1 MSNNDFDFIKNKF
14 DNDGVSAPDSISEE
28 AVSKMLP
35 AKTKLSFY
43 KKTSFK
49 KTVSIA
55 ACFALLIGIMS
66 FAFPKAEKNLTSYGI
81 NDSDVKTAEIKAFD
95 NYSSLKENINNYIT
109 VQSFKNILSFTSLK
123 AGGVAD
129 GSWGESFGKTYVQ
142 VEGIDEADILKNDG
156 KYIYYLNEQNTIF
169 IYEGDKLVTEI
180 TDFCSTSE
188 YNYEDNS
195 YSESVEDLF
204 VADNKLIVNTY
215 SCYDKETNGYS
226 VGNFTNSYIYDL
238 SDISSPKLL
247 KKFTNSGGYN
257 SSRLIG
263 DMLYIVSNKYIGL
276 GKNDYSEEDCYIY
289 YGEND
294 EMTVLPAGSI
304 MHGES
309 IESSE
314 CIILSAININKLERT
329 ADTKAFF
336 GCSSDVYCNYNN
348 MYVSSW
354 GSDSQLVKIEFNE
367 NEIKFAASVTLNGY
381 IHNQFSMNESD
392 GYLRVAT
399 TGKNGNNLFV
409 LDNQLNLVGG
419 VTGFAEGEEI
429 KSVNYIGDMAY
440 VITYEEIDPLFAI
453 DVSDPENPVIKG
465 SMEITGFSSQLV
477 PIDENTLLGIGRE
490 DGVKLVLF
498 DISNPAELKAFDSY
512 VIADSYSETQWNH
525 KAITINKEKNY
536 FAIDHYEND
545 DYGYASKSSVLVF
558 NTENNKINIINDY
571 RVDVSDSDEDICY
584 SVKRTTYI
592 GDTLYALDSEG
603 NIYSFNMQ

>member
-1 MSNNDFDFIKNKF
+1 MTNNDFDFIKNKF
-14 DNDGVSAPDSISEE
+14 DNDGVSAPDSISED
-28 AVSKMLP
+28 AIAKKLPSK
-35 AKTKLSFY
+35 AKIRFFEKQ
-43 KKTSFK
+43 SFK
-49 KTVSIA
+49 KAVSLA
-55 ACFALLIGIMS
+55 SCFAVLIGIMS
-66 FAFPKAEKNLTSYGI
+66 FALPKANPLVSYGI
-81 NDSDVKTAEIKAFD
+81 NHSDVKTAEIKAFD
-95 NYSSLKENINNYIT
+95 NYSSLKDNINNYIT
-109 VQSFKNILSFTSLK
+109 VQSFKNILSFTSLTV
-123 AGGVAD
+123 GGVAD
-129 GSWGESFGKTYVQ
+129 GNWGKSFGETYVQ

-156 KYIYYLNEQNTIF
+156 KYIYYLNEHNTIF
-169 IYEGDKLVTEI
+169 IYEGDRLVTEI
-180 TDFCSTSE
+180 TDFRSTSE
-188 YNYEDNS
+188 YNYDDS
-195 YSESVEDLF
+195 YSESVEDMF

-215 SCYDKETNGYS
+215 SCYDKEMNGYS

-238 SDISSPKLL
+238 SDISSPELL

-263 DMLYIVSNKYIGL
+263 DMLYIVSNKYVGL

-289 YGEND
+289 YGEDD
-294 EMTVLPAGSI
+294 EMTVLPANSI
-304 MHGES
+304 MYGES

-314 CIILSAININKLERT
+314 CIILSAININKLKRT

-336 GCSSDVYCNYNN
+336 GCSSDVYCNHNN

-354 GSDSQLVKIEFNE
+354 GADSQLVKIEFNE

-399 TGKNGNNLFV
+399 TDQNGNNLFV
-409 LDNQLNLVGG
+409 LDNQLNLVGS

-477 PIDENTLLGIGRE
+477 PIDENTLLGIGR
-490 DGVKLVLF
+490 DNGVKLVLF

-512 VIADSYSETQWNH
+512 VIADSFSETQWNH

-536 FAIDHYEND
+536 FAIDYFEND
-545 DYGYASKSSVLVF
+545 DYGHALKSSVLVF
-558 NTENNKINIINDY
+558 NTDNNKINIINDY
-571 RVDVSDSDEDICY
+571 QVDVSNSDEDICY

-603 NIYSFNMQ
+603 SIYSFDM